1 MVFSYIHRHDSSM
14 ANYSHVNN
22 RVCLYNH
29 MKLVE
34 TLANNL
40 KKWRGNTPQEVFAR
54 KLGISQSTLAR
65 LERSSQNVTIK
76 TLHQITKALKCNVED
91 LFK

>member
-1 MVFSYIHRHDSSM
+1 M
-14 ANYSHVNN
+14 
-22 RVCLYNH
+22 
-29 MKLVE
+29 
-34 TLANNL
+34 
-40 KKWRGNTPQEVFAR
+40 PQEIFAR

>member
-1 MVFSYIHRHDSSM
+1 M
-14 ANYSHVNN
+14 ANYSHVNIG
-22 RVCLYNH
+22 VCLDNY

-34 TLANNL
+34 TLASNL
-40 KKWRGNTPQEVFAR
+40 KKWRGNMPQEVFAR

-65 LERSSQNVTIK
+65 LERCSQNVTLK
-76 TLHQITKALKCNVED
+76 TLQQITKALKCNVED

>member
-1 MVFSYIHRHDSSM
+1 
-14 ANYSHVNN
+14 
-22 RVCLYNH
+22 

-34 TLANNL
+34 RLASNL
-40 KKWRGNTPQEVFAR
+40 KKWRGNKPQEAFAR

-65 LERSSQNVTIK
+65 LERCSQNVTLK
-76 TLHQITKALKCNVED
+76 TLQQITKALKCNVED